1 MEQCTY
7 SFYDELEEFGPA
19 GEESAA
25 RIMTSVFAAL
35 AYIHDQG
42 IVHRDVKA
50 ANILISATDRR
61 VLLSDFG
68 MAVQPAV
75 EENINW
81 MSGTPGHIA
90 PEILRDMPGSSKIDM
105 FAAGVLLYDAL
116 TGRLP
121 FNGPCW
127 RLLTVSYNPDLS
139 ETYCSAGVSDLLRG
153 LLQKKP
159 EHRPAAEE
167 AMRHSWFKS
176 MESNQFFAENRKFF
190 AERRKVFAE
199 RRRFFSDRRKSFEEQ
214 PKARTS
220 PQQKPRAQTF
230 PGPLGRMQRLVVI
243 SRANIGLRLASMRFG
258 ARALGKSKK
267 VSPRD
272 MYVMSDEDFDAVVVR

>member
-1 MEQCTY
+1 IYGVFLASVSQSNNLDAGFPQKRVELILMEQCTY

-81 MSGTPGHIA
+81 MSGTPGHI
-90 PEILRDMPGSSKIDM
+90 
-105 FAAGVLLYDAL
+105 
-116 TGRLP
+116 
-121 FNGPCW
+121 
-127 RLLTVSYNPDLS
+127 
-139 ETYCSAGVSDLLRG
+139 
-153 LLQKKP
+153 
-159 EHRPAAEE
+159 
-167 AMRHSWFKS
+167 
-176 MESNQFFAENRKFF
+176 
-190 AERRKVFAE
+190 
-199 RRRFFSDRRKSFEEQ
+199 
-214 PKARTS
+214 
-220 PQQKPRAQTF
+220 
-230 PGPLGRMQRLVVI
+230 
-243 SRANIGLRLASMRFG
+243 
-258 ARALGKSKK
+258 
-267 VSPRD
+267 
-272 MYVMSDEDFDAVVVR
+272 